1 MTTPGQPPPEQPPP
15 GQPPPGQ
22 PPPEQPPPG
31 QPPPEQPPDDSLD
44 LTLETFGETPLQ
56 LSRREETILD
66 KQERVRGWLAIG
78 FGVIFAAVLLLPLLF
93 IDDWANA
100 QEWLQ
105 AALPAVTG
113 LLGSAMGF
121 YFGQKNTS

>member
-1 MTTPGQPPPEQPPP
+1 MTTPGQPPPGQPPSEQPPP

-22 PPPEQPPPG
+22 P
-31 QPPPEQPPDDSLD
+31 PPPEQPPDDSLD

-56 LSRREETILD
+56 LSRREERIQD
-66 KQERVRGWLAIG
+66 KQERVRGRLAIG

-105 AALPAVTG
+105 ATLPAVTG

-121 YFGQKNTS
+121 YFGQRNNG